1 MHVFLHQTFLLTCV
15 TGHWPTHTKAVDGS
29 IAILK
34 KRTKGTGKIGNF
46 QKEKYVWLGILQEDV
61 YSHG

>member
-34 KRTKGTGKIGNF
+34 KRMHQET
-46 QKEKYVWLGILQEDV
+46 LGSLEL
-61 YSHG
+61 